1 MVLIW
6 TGRGILV
13 FLIFIVMVVV
23 AMAFAITQIAP
34 RYGLTDNQG
43 VNLTIAIAAALS
55 AIVTFPMGRLI
66 MKQPR
71 EKTVTDART
80 GQAYMT
86 QTYDTFIWIDV
97 TYWSYIFVVIA
108 VVMAIVAYLF

>member
-13 FLIFIVMVVV
+13 FFIFIAMVVLSMV
-23 AMAFAITQIAP
+23 FTITESVT

-43 VNLTIAIAAALS
+43 LNLTVAIAALLS
-55 AIVTFPMGRLI
+55 AIVTFPMGRLF

-71 EKTVTDART
+71 EKTITDSRT
-80 GQAYMT
+80 GQAYIV
-86 QTYDTFIWIDV
+86 QTRDTFIWIDV

-108 VVMAIVAYLF
+108 VIMAVMVFIF